1 MGCQGYFE
9 HMFIYC
15 RSIFQILPIRYATSG
30 TKAVSRSCSIETT
43 DTNYYIGDVT
53 ISKPEVEKMS
63 ASYRNDKRNNT
74 NSERRVLEGH
84 TSPCEECA
92 AVDWSLDIS
101 RGEVTCNSC
110 GLVVEE
116 NVPDP
121 GAEWTKRD
129 KGEDRSRVGAP
140 MTYTLAD
147 RGLNTTIDIKDLNSG
162 SASRLGIS
170 SQSRREWRRRRIIDE
185 RSKTRKSRE
194 RNLVKANQ
202 FIRDRSQLPKALQE
216 EVARLYRRLSD
227 KGYVTGR
234 SIAGVAAACT
244 YLVAREENMPRQIPD
259 VAEQF
264 SIEEKELSRLI
275 RQVSRMLNMHSIS
288 SPDQYFEPF
297 MSQLDLPPSMR
308 TQVQHLWSLIKP
320 HEDVWQGKKPMGVAA
335 ALIYKT
341 ANESGTPRTQSDICS
356 IANVSEVTLRGLL
369 RLIEGLLTQ
378 LSKGSQQ

>member
-15 RSIFQILPIRYATSG
+15 RSIFQLLAIRYATSG

>member
-1 MGCQGYFE
+1 
-9 HMFIYC
+9 
-15 RSIFQILPIRYATSG
+15 
-30 TKAVSRSCSIETT
+30 
-43 DTNYYIGDVT
+43 
-53 ISKPEVEKMS
+53 MS
-63 ASYRNDKRNNT
+63 ASYGNEKRNNVD
-74 NSERRVLEGH
+74 RRVLEGH
-84 TSPCEECA
+84 TSPCEECG
-92 AVDWSLDIS
+92 AVDWTLDMS
-101 RGEVTCNSC
+101 RGEVICNSC

-121 GAEWTKRD
+121 GAEWTKKD
-129 KGEDRSRVGAP
+129 KGEDQSRVGAP

-234 SIAGVAAACT
+234 SIAGVSAACT

-259 VAEQF
+259 IADQF

-297 MSQLDLPPSMR
+297 MSKLDLPPSMR

-335 ALIYKT
+335 ALIYKA

-369 RLIEGLLTQ
+369 RLIEGLLSQ

>member
-1 MGCQGYFE
+1 MQGWLSKT
-9 HMFIYC
+9 I
-15 RSIFQILPIRYATSG
+15 
-30 TKAVSRSCSIETT
+30 
-43 DTNYYIGDVT
+43 DTYIHIVCYT

-63 ASYRNDKRNNT
+63 ASYGNDKRNNT
-74 NSERRVLEGH
+74 ERRVLEGH

-92 AVDWSLDIS
+92 AVDWSLDMS
-101 RGEVTCNSC
+101 RGEVICNSC

-129 KGEDRSRVGAP
+129 KGEDQSRVGAP

-234 SIAGVAAACT
+234 SIAGVSAACT

-259 VAEQF
+259 IAEQF

-297 MSQLDLPPSMR
+297 MSKLDLPPSMR

-335 ALIYKT
+335 ALIYKA

-369 RLIEGLLTQ
+369 RLIEGLLSQ